1 MNFAQKMKSYRQKNN
16 WTQQDIAERLNV
28 SRKTISSWENSR
40 SYPDIFMLV
49 QISDLYRV
57 SLDDLLR
64 EDHKMIDSYKQEHE
78 INKKERRTFIFSY
91 IINVIM
97 SVILL
102 AKPVIMGNLTLR
114 KFTWVLV
121 LALIF
126 NTVVLLKYIDWK
138 RLKMKYGFY
147 ICWLVL
153 AVMQFELTAS
163 SLSVMPGDIHNYLG
177 YVSEGLRDIS
187 YLAFALPLQ
196 FGYIRNLNPKLNSKN
211 RQRN

>member
-16 WTQQDIAERLNV
+16 WTQQDVAERLTV

-64 EDHKMIDSYKQEHE
+64 EDHKMMDNYKQEHE
-78 INKKERRTFIFSY
+78 MNERDRRIFIFSY
-91 IINVIM
+91 VINVIM

-102 AKPVIMGNLTLR
+102 IKPVIMDNLTFKR
-114 KFTWVLV
+114 FAWVLV

-138 RLKMKYGFY
+138 RLKLKYGFCV
-147 ICWLVL
+147 CWFIL
-153 AVMQFELTAS
+153 AVMQFELTAPS
-163 SLSVMPGDIHNYLG
+163 FSTMGGNIHYYLG
-177 YVSEGLRDIS
+177 YVSGRIT
-187 YLAFALPLQ
+187 
-196 FGYIRNLNPKLNSKN
+196 GYILFGFCITATIWLYPQFKSKIE
-211 RQRN
+211 Q

>member
-16 WTQQDIAERLNV
+16 WTQQEVAERLNV

-64 EDHKMIDSYKQEHE
+64 EDHKMIDSYK
-78 INKKERRTFIFSY
+78 KERRTFIFSY

-126 NTVVLLKYIDWK
+126 DTVVLLKYIDWK

-163 SLSVMPGDIHNYLG
+163 SFSAIPGDIHYYLG
-177 YVSEGLRDIS
+177 YVSGRVTEYILFGFCVTATIWL
-187 YLAFALPLQ
+187 YPQ
-196 FGYIRNLNPKLNSKN
+196 FKSKIE
-211 RQRN
+211 Q

>member
-121 LALIF
+121 LALMF

-177 YVSEGLRDIS
+177 YVSGRVT
-187 YLAFALPLQ
+187 
-196 FGYIRNLNPKLNSKN
+196 GYILFGFCVTATIWLYPQFKSKIE
-211 RQRN
+211 Q

>member
-64 EDHKMIDSYKQEHE
+64 EDHKMIDNYKQEHE
-78 INKKERRTFIFSY
+78 LNKRDKRNFIFSY
-91 IINVIM
+91 VINVIM

-126 NTVVLLKYIDWK
+126 NTLVLLKYIDWK

-163 SLSVMPGDIHNYLG
+163 SLSAMPGDIHYYLG
-177 YVSEGLRDIS
+177 YIS
-187 YLAFALPLQ
+187 GRITEYIL
-196 FGYIRNLNPKLNSKN
+196 FGFCVTATIWWIIE
-211 RQRN
+211 

>member
-16 WTQQDIAERLNV
+16 WTQQEVAERLNV

-177 YVSEGLRDIS
+177 YVSGRVT
-187 YLAFALPLQ
+187 
-196 FGYIRNLNPKLNSKN
+196 GYILFGFCVTAIIWLYPQFKSKIE
-211 RQRN
+211 Q

>member
-64 EDHKMIDSYKQEHE
+64 EDHKMIDNYKQEHE
-78 INKKERRTFIFSY
+78 LNKRDKRNFIFSY
-91 IINVIM
+91 VINVIM

-126 NTVVLLKYIDWK
+126 NTLVLLKYIDWK

-163 SLSVMPGDIHNYLG
+163 SLSVMPG
-177 YVSEGLRDIS
+177 VSIT
-187 YLAFALPLQ
+187 
-196 FGYIRNLNPKLNSKN
+196 I
-211 RQRN
+211 

>member
-64 EDHKMIDSYKQEHE
+64 EDHKMIDNYKQEHE
-78 INKKERRTFIFSY
+78 LNKRDKRNFIFSY
-91 IINVIM
+91 VINVIM

-177 YVSEGLRDIS
+177 YVSGRVT
-187 YLAFALPLQ
+187 
-196 FGYIRNLNPKLNSKN
+196 GYILFGFCVTAIIWLYPQFKSKIE
-211 RQRN
+211 Q

>member
-16 WTQQDIAERLNV
+16 WTQQEVAERLNV

-40 SYPDIFMLV
+40 SYPDVFMLV
-49 QISDLYRV
+49 QVSDLYRV

-64 EDHKMIDSYKQEHE
+64 EDHEMIDNYKQEHE

-147 ICWLVL
+147 ICWPVSYTH
-153 AVMQFELTAS
+153 LT
-163 SLSVMPGDIHNYLG
+163 
-177 YVSEGLRDIS
+177 
-187 YLAFALPLQ
+187 LPT
-196 FGYIRNLNPKLNSKN
+196 NVP
-211 RQRN
+211 

>member
-64 EDHKMIDSYKQEHE
+64 EDHKMIDNYKQEHE
-78 INKKERRTFIFSY
+78 LNKRDKRNFIFSY
-91 IINVIM
+91 VINVIM

-126 NTVVLLKYIDWK
+126 NTLVLLKYIDWK

-163 SLSVMPGDIHNYLG
+163 SLSVMPGDIHYYLG
-177 YVSEGLRDIS
+177 YIS
-187 YLAFALPLQ
+187 GRITEYIL
-196 FGYIRNLNPKLNSKN
+196 FGFCVTATIWWIIE
-211 RQRN
+211 

>member
-16 WTQQDIAERLNV
+16 WTQQDVAERLNV

-64 EDHKMIDSYKQEHE
+64 EDHKMIDNYKQEHE

-114 KFTWVLV
+114 KFMWVLV

-138 RLKMKYGFY
+138 RLKMKSGFY

-163 SLSVMPGDIHNYLG
+163 SLSAMPGDIHNYLG
-177 YVSEGLRDIS
+177 YVSGRVT
-187 YLAFALPLQ
+187 
-196 FGYIRNLNPKLNSKN
+196 GYILFGFCVTAAIWLYPQFRSKIE
-211 RQRN
+211 Q

>member
-177 YVSEGLRDIS
+177 YVSGRVT
-187 YLAFALPLQ
+187 
-196 FGYIRNLNPKLNSKN
+196 GYILFGSCVTATIWLYPQFKSKIE
-211 RQRN
+211 Q

>member
-64 EDHKMIDSYKQEHE
+64 EDHKMIDNYKQEHE
-78 INKKERRTFIFSY
+78 LNKRDKRNFIFSY
-91 IINVIM
+91 VIM

-126 NTVVLLKYIDWK
+126 NTLVLLKYIDWK

-147 ICWLVL
+147 ICWLLRYRYNL
-153 AVMQFELTAS
+153 A
-163 SLSVMPGDIHNYLG
+163 
-177 YVSEGLRDIS
+177 IS
-187 YLAFALPLQ
+187 AIKIQ
-196 FGYIRNLNPKLNSKN
+196 N
-211 RQRN
+211 